1 MALVGQRLF
10 YCQNM
15 QGGVV
20 MVKLTIKQEAFCLE
34 YAASGNATDA
44 YKKAGYKA
52 KNDKIA
58 GVESHKLLKNP
69 KIKLRLQELAEEI
82 ATPKIADIKEVQEF
96 LTSVMRRETREE
108 EIVVAADIAEIKEKK
123 TPISSAIKAAETL
136 AKIQGAFRTDINITG
151 SLPVIISGED
161 EIED

>member
-1 MALVGQRLF
+1 
-10 YCQNM
+10 M

-44 YKKAGYKA
+44 YKKAGYS
-52 KNDKIA
+52 
-58 GVESHKLLKNP
+58 VESDNAAAVNANRLLKNA
-69 KIKLRLQELAEEI
+69 KIKLRLQELAQEI
-82 ATPKIADIKEVQEF
+82 ATPKIANIKEIQEF
-96 LTSVMRRETREE
+96 LTSVMRQQQKEE
-108 EIVVAADIAEIKEKK
+108 EIVFVSNGDCSEAITKEKK

>member
-1 MALVGQRLF
+1 
-10 YCQNM
+10 
-15 QGGVV
+15 

-44 YKKAGYKA
+44 YKKAGYS
-52 KNDKIA
+52 
-58 GVESHKLLKNP
+58 VESDNAAAVNANRLLKNA
-69 KIKLRLQELAEEI
+69 KIKLRLQELAKEI
-82 ATPKIADIKEVQEF
+82 ATPKIANIKEIQEF
-96 LTSVMRRETREE
+96 LTSVMRQQQKEE
-108 EIVVAADIAEIKEKK
+108 EIVVVSNGDCSEAIIKEKK